1 MLSDEKRNSEYSE
14 KEGILIIKPLGVG
27 AGGGEGIEYIS
38 SKEDLKEF
46 IATHKKKQYLVSKYI
61 RNPMLVEGKKFH
73 LRMYFMVCMRPNK
86 KSDWFMFDEGKIITA
101 ELPYKD
107 ADYKNKKIHDTHF
120 KSTKKNRLFPDSS
133 DLGLDDKESKKIMQQ
148 MREVLRCAYD
158 VYKPHIATTT
168 ESKYGFEVF
177 GCDFMVTSDGGV
189 KLLEINARHDYG
201 VNDIEKEN
209 PEIYERFCGDFW
221 EWVYKNAIE
230 PMFLTNVE
238 ESEKYD
244 SEHDRV
250 VAVIEKGFPF
260 VERFWTKDDVEAAYA
275 LIKTKVAESSLSLLK
290 KENYIDET
298 SYSILSGNKETEEV
312 NAFIREYVGAND
324 NLKFKSGKTTAEF
337 ISIKSPDDT
346 ILDKDYLLV
355 DYFTEPSKIT
365 VRIAKG
371 EPSLEDHFKNGT
383 LVEKALR
390 LLKRKSIEPTDESLH
405 EIIVHQS
412 DERTESQESRIN
424 MKISMVDGKDKK
436 VYLSSAENA
445 YVYVIMWKLLFPEM
459 SAADFSGVK
468 ILDGAGGYGSRLMAA
483 IMLNASY
490 VGVEPNPL
498 SSPGFSKMIEMFG
511 SSEKQKMLEDGL
523 PGAVGVENLPV
534 CWADIVMFSPP
545 MWGKEVYN
553 DDTVKNQSTNM
564 FNNEKVWL
572 KEFLHASIEVLWSRL
587 RVGGYIVFQSV
598 RYDYIGEHMI
608 KEHVEKQKDAE
619 FKGILSR
626 VTTGGRYKPNWVWQK
641 TNGASASSV
650 VEKENVKGEE
660 EKGKGEDA
668 DAPESEIPKKK
679 KKIVFEK
686 KKTLKNKSHE

>member
-1 MLSDEKRNSEYSE
+1 
-14 KEGILIIKPLGVG
+14 
-27 AGGGEGIEYIS
+27 
-38 SKEDLKEF
+38 
-46 IATHKKKQYLVSKYI
+46 
-61 RNPMLVEGKKFH
+61 MLVEGKKFH

-86 KSDWFMFDEGKIITA
+86 KSDWFLFDEGKIITA

-250 VAVIEKGFPF
+250 VAVIEKGFPV
-260 VERFWTKDDVEAAYA
+260 VERFWTKDDVEAAYE
-275 LIKTKVAESSLSLLK
+275 LIKTKVADVPLSLLK
-290 KENYIDET
+290 KEHYIDET

-324 NLKFKSGKTTAEF
+324 NLKFKSGNTAAEF

-424 MKISMVDGKDKK
+424 MKMSMIDGKDKK

-459 SAADFSGVK
+459 SADDFSGVK

-523 PGAVGVENLPV
+523 PGAVGVENLPL

-564 FNNEKVWL
+564 FNNEKMWL

-641 TNGASASSV
+641 TNGSSASVTESKSSV
-650 VEKENVKGEE
+650 VEKESVKGE

-668 DAPESEIPKKK
+668 DAPDASESEIPKKK
-679 KKIVFEK
+679 NKIVFK
-686 KKTLKNKSHE
+686 KNKTVKKTPQE

>member
-1 MLSDEKRNSEYSE
+1 
-14 KEGILIIKPLGVG
+14 
-27 AGGGEGIEYIS
+27 
-38 SKEDLKEF
+38 
-46 IATHKKKQYLVSKYI
+46 
-61 RNPMLVEGKKFH
+61 
-73 LRMYFMVCMRPNK
+73 
-86 KSDWFMFDEGKIITA
+86 
-101 ELPYKD
+101 
-107 ADYKNKKIHDTHF
+107 
-120 KSTKKNRLFPDSS
+120 
-133 DLGLDDKESKKIMQQ
+133 
-148 MREVLRCAYD
+148 
-158 VYKPHIATTT
+158 
-168 ESKYGFEVF
+168 
-177 GCDFMVTSDGGV
+177 
-189 KLLEINARHDYG
+189 
-201 VNDIEKEN
+201 
-209 PEIYERFCGDFW
+209 
-221 EWVYKNAIE
+221 
-230 PMFLTNVE
+230 
-238 ESEKYD
+238 
-244 SEHDRV
+244 
-250 VAVIEKGFPF
+250 
-260 VERFWTKDDVEAAYA
+260 
-275 LIKTKVAESSLSLLK
+275 
-290 KENYIDET
+290 
-298 SYSILSGNKETEEV
+298 
-312 NAFIREYVGAND
+312 
-324 NLKFKSGKTTAEF
+324 
-337 ISIKSPDDT
+337 
-346 ILDKDYLLV
+346 
-355 DYFTEPSKIT
+355 

-371 EPSLEDHFKNGT
+371 EPSLEDHFNNGT

-424 MKISMVDGKDKK
+424 MKMSMIDGKDKK

-445 YVYVIMWKLLFPEM
+445 YVYVIIWKLLFPEM
-459 SAADFSGVK
+459 SPEDFSSVK

-483 IMLNASY
+483 IMMNASY

-523 PGAVGVENLPV
+523 PGAVGVENLPFG
-534 CWADIVMFSPP
+534 WADIVMFSPP

-598 RYDYIGEHMI
+598 RYDYIGQHMI

-650 VEKENVKGEE
+650 VEKESVKGEE
-660 EKGKGEDA
+660 KEKGKGEGEDA
-668 DAPESEIPKKK
+668 PDAPDAPESEIPKKK

-686 KKTLKNKSHE
+686 NKTVKKKP